1 MINVVAGKEVSMISL
16 DSLVGV
22 GTIVLTL
29 ICCTWKLCEKMSSFV
44 TKEECRRF
52 RDGECKY
59 SSRRKSHED

>member
-1 MINVVAGKEVSMISL
+1 MISI

-29 ICCTWKLCEKMSSFV
+29 ICCTWKLCEKMNSFV

-52 RDGECKY
+52 REEECRR
-59 SSRRKSHED
+59 SSRRRAHDD